1 MISCYKKGLGAALWF
16 PTALRTMAFFICV
29 KRVFGW
35 ASRYIATTPAAVM
48 GGWDQKKILPH
59 YPLPWKGCSQLAST
73 KKEANFPTGQL
84 GEFGGGANFSGRQN
98 NGVIRPAWR
107 RKRLAAS
114 QLPNRRKK
122 LRPQWGRR
130 LQDGK
135 PTSWG
140 YQRKAKYKSSV

>member
-1 MISCYKKGLGAALWF
+1 
-16 PTALRTMAFFICV
+16 MAFFICV

-98 NGVIRPAWR
+98 NGVIRPPWR

-114 QLPNRRKK
+114 QLPNRQKK
-122 LRPQWGRR
+122 IATTIGEA
-130 LQDGK
+130 
-135 PTSWG
+135 TSGW
-140 YQRKAKYKSSV
+140 KSSFLGVPTKSKI